1 MTVTKFNH
9 IGHCVT
15 NVERSRKFY
24 EQALGF
30 KYDRELT
37 VEGEGTS
44 KLLRVKLPLKLH
56 AVYLVREGF
65 TLELLYYSQPGTA
78 PQRERAMNEPGLTHI
93 SLNVR
98 DMPATLKKIK
108 DLGGQVLD
116 DTNLVAAVFV
126 KDPDGQ
132 LIELIQQR

>member
-37 VEGEGTS
+37 VEGEGPS

-65 TLELLYYSQPGTA
+65 TLELLYYPQPGAA
-78 PQRERAMNEPGLTHI
+78 PRRERAMNEPGLTHI

-98 DMPATLKKIK
+98 DMKATLTKVKE
-108 DLGGQVLD
+108 LGGQILS
-116 DTNLVAAVFV
+116 DTDVGAAIFV

-132 LIELIQQR
+132 LIELIQER